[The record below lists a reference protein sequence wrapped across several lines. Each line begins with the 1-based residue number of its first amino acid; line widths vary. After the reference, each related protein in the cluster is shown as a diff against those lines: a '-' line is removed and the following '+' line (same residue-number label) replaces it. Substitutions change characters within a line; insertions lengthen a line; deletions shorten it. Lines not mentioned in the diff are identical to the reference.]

1 MQSSEVISVNIWQII
16 ISICNLLI
24 LFLILKKFL
33 YKPVQ
38 NMLDQRQ
45 SMIDKSFEKAKRA
58 EADAKNSKLLYEE
71 KLGGAQAEADAIVKE
86 AKLKAQKKSDKIVEN
101 AKGKADD
108 IVNQAKADAA
118 LEYKKAQVEI
128 KHEITE
134 VSALI
139 SEKILEREINTD
151 DHRKLIDS
159 FIENIGDSY
168 DGNE

>member
-1 MQSSEVISVNIWQII
+1 MSE
-16 ISICNLLI
+16 
-24 LFLILKKFL
+24 
-33 YKPVQ
+33 Q
-38 NMLDQRQ
+38 N
-45 SMIDKSFEKAKRA
+45 
-58 EADAKNSKLLYEE
+58 AKNSKLLYEE

-86 AKLKAQKKSDKIVEN
+86 AKLKAQKESDKIVEN